1 MRVLLI
7 DEASLV
13 GATTLYQIDKR
24 LRQILHTPTSYFAN
38 VDIIFSGDLYQANP
52 VRDSLIF
59 ENPKIHKNTI
69 PYDFW
74 PEKIKCYQLY
84 TAMRKKDPLFI
95 DVLNRMR
102 LNTQTDQDIAY
113 VNNNCYRMAPLSPVF
128 PYIFYRNKDVHNHNA
143 KMLSLTEGEQITL
156 LAIDNYETPRS
167 SYFAFDKAISLPS
180 TITVKQN
187 MLVEL
192 YAGNYNTSD
201 GLVNG
206 AEGIFKSY
214 SSNNNGPDIV
224 WIEFSDTEIGKQQRN
239 KFKQLYDI
247 NISPNWTPILRI
259 AKSLAMSHNKLQ
271 ITIRKQFPIQLS
283 CARTIHRTQGL
294 TLDQLAFDPTGVPCF

>member
-1 MRVLLI
+1 MLSIVHSN
-7 DEASLV
+7 AV
-13 GATTLYQIDKR
+13 KR
-24 LRQILHTPTSYFAN
+24 PIVHRCT
-38 VDIIFSGDLYQANP
+38 
-52 VRDSLIF
+52 
-59 ENPKIHKNTI
+59 
-69 PYDFW
+69 
-74 PEKIKCYQLY
+74 
-84 TAMRKKDPLFI
+84 
-95 DVLNRMR
+95 NRMR

-156 LAIDNYETPRS
+156 LAIDNYETPGS
-167 SYFAFDKAISLPS
+167 SYFAFDKEISLPS